1 MVVGRPGCGRRGP
14 LALPSR
20 SLQDLPDD
28 TDVFLDA
35 NIFIYAFGEKSAQC
49 RNLLLRCAQEKVFGI
64 TTLDIVNEVTH
75 RLMIL
80 EALSV
85 GLIQKE
91 RAEDLK
97 KRVARIPS
105 LTRYWV
111 LASKI
116 FALNVLLLHT
126 DESRLRQAHAVRA
139 SEGLLTND
147 SLIVAAMNEFG
158 IPALATR
165 DNDFDHLP
173 NLIVYKPT
181 DLP

>member
-1 MVVGRPGCGRRGP
+1 
-14 LALPSR
+14 LPSR
-20 SLQDLPDD
+20 SLQDLPDG

-35 NIFIYAFGEKSAQC
+35 NIFIYAFGEQSAQC
-49 RNLLLRCAQEKVFGI
+49 KDLLLRCAHERVFA
-64 TTLDIVNEVTH
+64 TFDIVNEVTH

-85 GLIQKE
+85 GFIQKGG
-91 RAEDLK
+91 AEELK
-97 KRVARIPS
+97 RHIARIPS
-105 LTRYWV
+105 LTRYWI

-139 SEGLLTND
+139 SDGLLTND

-165 DNDFDHLP
+165 DDDFDHIPSLV
-173 NLIVYKPT
+173 VYKPT
-181 DLP
+181 DFP

>member
-1 MVVGRPGCGRRGP
+1 LASRP
-14 LALPSR
+14 
-20 SLQDLPDD
+20 LQDLPDG
-28 TDVFLDA
+28 TDVFVDA

-49 RNLLLRCAQEKVFGI
+49 TDLLVRCAQERVFGI
-64 TTLDIVNEVTH
+64 TSFDIVNEVTH
-75 RLMIL
+75 RLMLL
-80 EALSV
+80 EAVGV

-97 KRVARIPS
+97 RHVNRIPL
-105 LTRYWV
+105 LTGYWI

-116 FALNVLLLHT
+116 FALNVLLLQT

-139 SEGLLTND
+139 SAGLLTND

-165 DNDFDHLP
+165 DDDFDHLP
-173 NLIVYKPT
+173 NLVVYKPT

>member
-1 MVVGRPGCGRRGP
+1 
-14 LALPSR
+14 LPSR
-20 SLQDLPDD
+20 SLQDLPDG

-35 NIFIYAFGEKSAQC
+35 NIFIYAVGEQSAQC
-49 RNLLLRCAQEKVFGI
+49 KDLLLRCAQERVFGI
-64 TTLDIVNEVTH
+64 TTFDIVNEVTH

-85 GLIQKE
+85 GLIQKGG
-91 RAEDLK
+91 AEELK
-97 KRVARIPS
+97 KRVARIPF
-105 LTRYWV
+105 LTKYWV

-116 FALNVLLLHT
+116 FALNVLLLQT